1 MNVISIIDKKR
12 LKQELSYE
20 EIKFIFEG
28 FLNDEVEDYQMSSLL
43 MAIVLN
49 GMTDDEIMALTDIF
63 INSGEVLDLSSI
75 FGVKIDKHST
85 GGIGDKTTIVVA
97 PLVASLGVKVC
108 KMSGRGLG
116 YTGGTIDKLESI
128 PGFRVA
134 LDDDEIVKQVNDIGV
149 ALTSQT
155 KNLTPLD
162 KKVYALRDVTATVE
176 SIPLIAASIMS
187 KKIASGADKIIIDIK
202 VGRGALIKDYEQAER
217 LSKLM
222 IKIGQNYNREV
233 RTIMTDMNAPLGKA
247 IGNSLEIIEAV
258 SILRGHGKGSYLYN
272 VCVEL
277 ASNMVSMAFGDSLED
292 SKKMV
297 IENLNNG
304 QAYEKFL
311 ELVKRQGGDITSLTV
326 SENARVIRSTKSGVI
341 KKIDALKIGMLSCE
355 LGAGAKKQGDI
366 IDPTVGIILHK
377 KQGDT
382 VNFGDVLCTI
392 YIGKNKNYPDP
403 YEAFEIETI

>member
-1 MNVISIIDKKR
+1 
-12 LKQELSYE
+12 
-20 EIKFIFEG
+20 
-28 FLNDEVEDYQMSSLL
+28 
-43 MAIVLN
+43 
-49 GMTDDEIMALTDIF
+49 
-63 INSGEVLDLSSI
+63 
-75 FGVKIDKHST
+75 
-85 GGIGDKTTIVVA
+85 
-97 PLVASLGVKVC
+97 
-108 KMSGRGLG
+108 
-116 YTGGTIDKLESI
+116 
-128 PGFRVA
+128 
-134 LDDDEIVKQVNDIGV
+134 
-149 ALTSQT
+149 
-155 KNLTPLD
+155 
-162 KKVYALRDVTATVE
+162 
-176 SIPLIAASIMS
+176 
-187 KKIASGADKIIIDIK
+187 
-202 VGRGALIKDYEQAER
+202 
-217 LSKLM
+217 
-222 IKIGQNYNREV
+222 
-233 RTIMTDMNAPLGKA
+233 MNAPLGKA